1 MKRLK
6 WPILVLSGAIA
17 ALAQQP
23 QQANPDSPVVK
34 DFSRR
39 VADYVKLHKTAV
51 SEIHRLKPTNSPAA
65 IAHYEH
71 QLAQRIRAA
80 RRDVVQGNVF
90 TPAIEEEFRRLIGI
104 AMQGPDAARI
114 RESLRSA
121 APVQVRAIR
130 VNGDYPAGL
139 PLESTPPSLLL
150 NLPKLPPEVDFR
162 VVGHDL
168 ALRDVDANLIV
179 DLMANAIR

>member
-1 MKRLK
+1 
-6 WPILVLSGAIA
+6 
-17 ALAQQP
+17 
-23 QQANPDSPVVK
+23 
-34 DFSRR
+34 
-39 VADYVKLHKTAV
+39 
-51 SEIHRLKPTNSPAA
+51 
-65 IAHYEH
+65 
-71 QLAQRIRAA
+71 
-80 RRDVVQGNVF
+80 VQF
-90 TPAIEEEFRRLIGI
+90 
-104 AMQGPDAARI
+104 
-114 RESLRSA
+114 
-121 APVQVRAIR
+121 RAIR